1 MINQTIQH
9 TFSMR
14 DQYIMAQALTVAIR
28 ELDKVPGAMKE
39 VSNIS
44 DMQYLLDN
52 YFDVY
57 QQIHKLDV
65 TPWVKTSV
73 AERQIDLGRD

>member
-39 VSNIS
+39 VSNIL
-44 DMQYLLDN
+44 DMRYLLESQFSN
-52 YFDVY
+52 FAG
-57 QQIHKLDV
+57 I
-65 TPWVKTSV
+65 
-73 AERQIDLGRD
+73 AEFLSSQADEVNNKHEVN

>member
-1 MINQTIQH
+1 MRSGDMKDWQNGFINSNRGHFIL
-9 TFSMR
+9 
-14 DQYIMAQALTVAIR
+14 AQALVIAIK

-44 DMQYLLDN
+44 DMQFLLDN

-57 QQIHKLDV
+57 QQVL
-65 TPWVKTSV
+65 TLELP
-73 AERQIDLGRD
+73 AMGRD

>member
-1 MINQTIQH
+1 MMNQTIQH

-39 VSNIS
+39 VSNIL
-44 DMQYLLDN
+44 DMRYLLESQFSN
-52 YFDVY
+52 FAG
-57 QQIHKLDV
+57 I
-65 TPWVKTSV
+65 
-73 AERQIDLGRD
+73 AEFLSGQADKVNNNHEVN

>member
-1 MINQTIQH
+1 MRSGDMEDWQNGFINSNRGHFIL
-9 TFSMR
+9 
-14 DQYIMAQALTVAIR
+14 AQALVVAIK

-44 DMQYLLDN
+44 DMQFLLDN

-57 QQIHKLDV
+57 QQV
-65 TPWVKTSV
+65 
-73 AERQIDLGRD
+73 